1 MQWYN
6 GNANLRPAAAPPPQL
21 KIPAPGVISI
31 ICIISV
37 CWLLSATQSRSA
49 AVQFHIKLMQQ
60 VKLYSQELE
69 PWMEALENIKIVSK
83 ICLYAHVTSVL
94 FCSNSCKTRNM
105 LDVHTWSFTGHLT
118 LCTWDVTNLLEVCVV
133 GIQMAVQI
141 DGLGPVLEEDVTS
154 GVAHWKRVKMFYSVH
169 PHTLCSQ
176 NLVFLHGGQ
185 MREKMDG

>member
-94 FCSNSCKTRNM
+94 FCVATVAKLGTCLMYTLEAS
-105 LDVHTWSFTGHLT
+105 LVTWRY
-118 LCTWDVTNLLEVCVV
+118 
-133 GIQMAVQI
+133 
-141 DGLGPVLEEDVTS
+141 VLEMSPTFLKYAWWGFRWQYRSIDS
-154 GVAHWKRVKMFYSVH
+154 DPFWRKMS
-169 PHTLCSQ
+169 PR
-176 NLVFLHGGQ
+176 G
-185 MREKMDG
+185 

>member
-69 PWMEALENIKIVSK
+69 PWMEALENIKIVPKYVCMLLLQAYFSVATVAK
-83 ICLYAHVTSVL
+83 LGTCLMYTLEASLVTW
-94 FCSNSCKTRNM
+94 RY
-105 LDVHTWSFTGHLT
+105 
-118 LCTWDVTNLLEVCVV
+118 
-133 GIQMAVQI
+133 
-141 DGLGPVLEEDVTS
+141 VLEMSPTFLKYAWWGFRWQYRSMDS
-154 GVAHWKRVKMFYSVH
+154 DPFWRKMS
-169 PHTLCSQ
+169 PR
-176 NLVFLHGGQ
+176 G
-185 MREKMDG
+185 

>member
-60 VKLYSQELE
+60 VKLFSQELE

-118 LCTWDVTNLLEVCVV
+118 LCY
-133 GIQMAVQI
+133 
-141 DGLGPVLEEDVTS
+141 VLEISPTFLKYAWWGFRWQYRSIDS
-154 GVAHWKRVKMFYSVH
+154 DPFWRKMS
-169 PHTLCSQ
+169 PR
-176 NLVFLHGGQ
+176 G
-185 MREKMDG
+185 